1 MLCDELI
8 QEIFTKIPPGN
19 PPSSSASSLSIP
31 LVSKRWLHLYRASKT
46 SISLRITLLNHTNH
60 DSSAASLFQSLSSL
74 LSNYP
79 FLSSLSLLPS
89 DDPSSST
96 SRSLG
101 FNDRLLFLVSSLCFK
116 LNNLK
121 FLNAPVSSVSLRS
134 LSNSCTLLTSLTVSL
149 SRPLDFNWVASFSS
163 LKDLSVYV
171 YGGEERGGGVIEG
184 QQLYSNRGTVF
195 YSSNEGGTESDAE
208 LGLESVSF
216 TGIGRDD
223 CGIGLLWRRCR
234 RLKKLSF
241 KSCEGIGDGGS
252 FCSFVNCLKG
262 LQELELRTCRN
273 IADGVLLRLAENSS
287 SLVSL
292 LLYDGGSRDGLLYFL
307 TNSRCSNHLSK
318 LDFRLPLDLS
328 NDHLSAVAMN
338 FTSLKAL
345 RLQSCCLVTGEGLKA
360 LGNGIAGLEELA
372 LINCGVVERESGL
385 LATLGHKLKQLRK
398 LDLSYNEYLF
408 DKELVGM
415 LASCTNLVELR
426 LRGCRRLTGTA
437 MMSMF
442 RSCSRLESVDIAHCY
457 GIDYDAVEM
466 FFLNSPPQLRR
477 LQVEEEKLSD
487 AARAWASR
495 RCIELLG

>member
-1 MLCDELI
+1 MDEMLCDELI
-8 QEIFTKIPPGN
+8 QEIFTKIPP
-19 PPSSSASSLSIP
+19 ASSLSIP

-46 SISLRITLLNHTNH
+46 SISLRITLLNHT
-60 DSSAASLFQSLSSL
+60 SLFQSLSSL

-89 DDPSSST
+89 DG
-96 SRSLG
+96 SLG

-195 YSSNEGGTESDAE
+195 YSSNEGGTES
-208 LGLESVSF
+208 
-216 TGIGRDD
+216 GIGRDD